1 MTYGDGWL
9 LVDTGLD
16 DEATRAAWRQVF
28 AQSLGGRPVARV
40 LVTHFHPDHVG
51 LAGWIGIE
59 WDAPL
64 LMPRSEWQ
72 RARLLLDDSASLTA
86 GFLDLQWIAGAP
98 AEHLRRLEAEGSRY
112 RRVVVP
118 LPPTFRP
125 IAEGGRDPHRG
136 PDLAGA
142 DRPRPRPRDGVPA
155 RSGERRPD
163 LGRPH

>member
-1 MTYGDGWL
+1 MITYGDGWL

-86 GFLDLQWIAGAP
+86 GFL
-98 AEHLRRLEAEGSRY
+98 
-112 RRVVVP
+112 
-118 LPPTFRP
+118 
-125 IAEGGRDPHRG
+125 
-136 PDLAGA
+136 
-142 DRPRPRPRDGVPA
+142 
-155 RSGERRPD
+155 
-163 LGRPH
+163 